1 MELSPSVVPG
11 VAFFA
16 AVPAFAPREEG
27 FEYDGGVFAQGVE
40 MNFAGGG
47 EEGMAMEDDEA
58 AAGFAG
64 EDFEAFAEVDFFGGV
79 EFAAEAAE
87 FPEGVGL
94 AEDEGA
100 GEQSEAAADAVPKFG
115 EEAGKGEV
123 AIETDGGAAGEAVAA
138 GDLPGDFLEEF
149 GAGVGIGIDE
159 DEPIAGGSGSAGISG
174 PGDLVVGLEDDFGAG
189 VAGEFGGAVGGIVV
203 ADDDL
208 SLPIAAGEWSQASV
222 NVMQRF
228 AD

>member
-1 MELSPSVVPG
+1 MD
-11 VAFFA
+11 FA
-16 AVPAFAPREEG
+16 AR
-27 FEYDGGVFAQGVE
+27 GG
-40 MNFAGGG
+40 
-47 EEGMAMEDDEA
+47 EGMAMEDDDA
-58 AAGFAG
+58 PAGFAG

-87 FPEGVGL
+87 FPEGAGL

-138 GDLPGDFLEEF
+138 GDLPGDVFEEF

-159 DEPIAGGSGSAGISG
+159 DEPIAGGGGGTGISG
-174 PGDLVVGLEDDFGAG
+174 AGNLVVWFENDFCAG
-189 VAGEFGGAVGGIVV
+189 VTGEFGGAVGGVVV
-203 ADDDL
+203 ADDDFG
-208 SLPIAAGEWSQASV
+208 LPATARKWTEAGMD
-222 NVMQRF
+222 VMQSF